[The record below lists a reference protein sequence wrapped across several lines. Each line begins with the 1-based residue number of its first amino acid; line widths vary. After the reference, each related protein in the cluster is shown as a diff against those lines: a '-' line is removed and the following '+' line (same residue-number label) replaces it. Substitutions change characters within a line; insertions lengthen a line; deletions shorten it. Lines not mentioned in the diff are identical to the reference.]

1 MLRPQARRLIPPSV
15 SCVLTGCFVMLSG
28 FAAQEQDNQPRIL
41 DEIVAKVNSEII
53 TLTDLNKSVK
63 QLRIALEQ
71 EVPDAQAREQQFERQ
86 KKVLLKNLI
95 QNKVMM
101 QKAEELGI
109 TSDIDLEVSAYLEEM
124 RKEAGIP
131 TLDVLDEYFRQ
142 RGSSLNEYRQMVKE
156 QMITRSLVQQFVYSK
171 ITLLTPEV
179 EAYYEEHKSEFTVPA
194 SVELSEI
201 LFLIEGKDKEAVRQK
216 AEQVLARLDS
226 GESFQ
231 DLAREFSDGPTAS
244 RGGKIGSFNEGSM
257 NEELEKV
264 VFDIEVGTHSG
275 IIETDYGFQIVRV
288 EARDDK
294 AYKPLNEVRPQITD
308 ALYQKKAQ
316 PGIQEF
322 IRDLLSESY
331 IFVSPKYAEEYNV
344 EGLT

>member
-1 MLRPQARRLIPPSV
+1 MIGLRTRRWLPATWSLI
-15 SCVLTGCFVMLSG
+15 VLGCFFMLSG
-28 FAAQEQDNQPRIL
+28 FSSQDDQQPKVL

-63 QLRIALEQ
+63 QLRVALEQ
-71 EVPDAQAREQQFERQ
+71 EVPDAQAREEQFNRQ
-86 KKVLLKNLI
+86 KVLLLRNLI

-131 TLDVLDEYFRQ
+131 SLDVLDEYFRQ
-142 RGSSLNEYRQMVKE
+142 RGTSLSEYRQMVRE

-171 ITLLTPEV
+171 ITLMTPEV
-179 EAYYEEHKSEFTVPA
+179 EAYYEEHKSEFVLPA

-201 LFLIEGKDKEAVRQK
+201 LFLTEGKDKAVVRKK
-216 AEQVLARLDS
+216 AEQILSRLDD
-226 GESFQ
+226 GESFE
-231 DLAREFSDGPTAS
+231 DMAREFSDGPTAA

-257 NEELEKV
+257 NAALEKV
-264 VFDIEVGTHSG
+264 VFDIEIGSHSG
-275 IIETDYGFQIVRV
+275 IIETDYGFQIVLV
-288 EARDDK
+288 EARNDV
-294 AYKPLNEVRPQITD
+294 AYKTMDEVRPQITD

-316 PGIQEF
+316 PGLKEF
-322 IRDLLSESY
+322 IDDLLNESY
-331 IFVSPKYAEEYNV
+331 IYVTPKYAEEYNV
-344 EGLT
+344 TGLI

>member
-1 MLRPQARRLIPPSV
+1 MIGLQTRRWLPATCSLI
-15 SCVLTGCFVMLSG
+15 VLGCSFMLSG
-28 FAAQEQDNQPRIL
+28 VSAQDDQQPKVL

-63 QLRIALEQ
+63 QLRVALEQ
-71 EVPDAQAREQQFERQ
+71 EVPDAQAREEQFNRQ
-86 KKVLLKNLI
+86 KVLLLRNLI

-131 TLDVLDEYFRQ
+131 SLDVLDEYFRQ
-142 RGSSLNEYRQMVKE
+142 RGTSLSEYRQMVRE

-171 ITLLTPEV
+171 ITLMTPEV
-179 EAYYEEHKSEFTVPA
+179 EAYYEEHKSEFVLPA

-201 LFLIEGKDKEAVRQK
+201 LFLTEGKDKAVVRQK
-216 AEQVLARLDS
+216 AEQILARLND
-226 GESFQ
+226 GESFE
-231 DLAREFSDGPTAS
+231 DLAREFSDGPTAA

-257 NEELEKV
+257 NAELEKV
-264 VFDIEVGTHSG
+264 VFEVDVGSHSG
-275 IIETDYGFQIVRV
+275 IIETGYGFQIVLV
-288 EARDDK
+288 EARNDS
-294 AYKPLNEVRPQITD
+294 AYKPMDEVRPQITD

-316 PGIQEF
+316 PGLKEF
-322 IRDLLSESY
+322 IDDLLNESY
-331 IFVSPKYAEEYNV
+331 IYVTPKYAEEYNV
-344 EGLT
+344 TGLT